1 MYVLSILSIITLFS
15 LSIVYASESLQ
26 TGETIDD
33 VQNTF
38 GWFVLAMS
46 LFIVFAYIT
55 GQARAT
61 PGMAA
66 TATTAVE
73 TTATGEILIRGLPSR
88 AR

>member
-55 GQARAT
+55 MKIKKRKRKG
-61 PGMAA
+61 
-66 TATTAVE
+66 
-73 TTATGEILIRGLPSR
+73 
-88 AR
+88 